1 MLEVYTWQA
10 RTKQHLTLVQLE
22 SLTGISKTTLNDI
35 ENGKTSPTLRQLE
48 AIAAALN
55 VRMTDLF
62 DSEYK

>member
-10 RTKQHLTLVQLE
+10 RIKQHLTLVQLE

>member
-1 MLEVYTWQA
+1 MIEVFTWQA
-10 RTKQHLTLVQLE
+10 RTKRHLTLVQLE

-48 AIAAALN
+48 TIAAALN
-55 VRMTDLF
+55 VKMTDLF